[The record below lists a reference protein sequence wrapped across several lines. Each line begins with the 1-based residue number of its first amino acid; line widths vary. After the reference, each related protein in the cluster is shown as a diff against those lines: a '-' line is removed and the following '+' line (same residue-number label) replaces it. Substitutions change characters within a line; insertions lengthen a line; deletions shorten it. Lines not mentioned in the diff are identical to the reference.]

1 MNIFTKTLVLICSVG
16 LLAVGASTA
25 HAQTGA
31 PVTPAPTSSSTP
43 ATAVT
48 VATVN
53 IYNARIVTQS
63 DNTVTLS
70 FDLSNRE
77 NIQPDIQ
84 YAVDLIQQG
93 VNGQSIIDEH
103 VYAEVVSLGENQT
116 VSRQIDYTAPSYLSG
131 EYQIWLV
138 AKNHNGMTLALAN
151 PGKVTLSGTDR
162 YVRIDPL
169 SCYLQVGSE
178 SRGTRY
184 SPDQGVDVNAGE
196 TLLATCSA
204 TNHASTALTVTP
216 HLETYL
222 RSTFGKPVQTAAQPQ
237 DMLTFRP
244 EGEQVIH
251 LTIPKPE
258 TPQAYDA
265 MLTLQDQDGQTLSN
279 KIVFHYVVRGT
290 SATIQNARLD
300 KDAYVKGDVALVSF
314 FWTPAADN
322 FPGSRLG
329 ATQEGSTTV
338 AITIHG
344 SQGQTCGTFSQVLDA
359 RATTPTLA
367 VPITADCLDP
377 NVAISINDG
386 HGNTLDQTTFDIT
399 SSQNRHASTTPWNP
413 IAIGLIIVGLIIGGV
428 ALILKRRAAAAPVLL
443 ALIAA
448 GGFFLVGV
456 PQAKADTFVLSAGS
470 ASNTYVVNINKSTY
484 SPGETITATGQGT
497 WSWCSNTYGN
507 IALKATIN
515 NATKQLFNYSKNLN
529 IDLSYA
535 AQTVVPYLY
544 SNYYSNGDNGYYL
557 QLPGGCPSDGGVPG
571 VGVGGAFVNSCE
583 RGMIQVCTSAQ
594 PIHSWMYGNTS
605 ACTAGAPAI
614 CTTDPTQSCRNNWW
628 SRCTPSCSSFKT
640 IESYYQSIGYDFCSY
655 GVSYND
661 SYTNICYQYTSATRN
676 QLSQAQAEGYTCYS
690 NWWNSTSAKY
700 CVLGWGVGS
709 ASAAAPMAGGQYTA
723 SFSGCMGFEN
733 GCPSSAYSVGANIP
747 YTVYTPTCTLPWG
760 GTLQSGSSVT
770 AYQSSSVMAPAT
782 CTAQTRT
789 CNNGTLSGSYQ
800 YQSCIVRASATLTAQ
815 PTTITAGTSV
825 TLSWN
830 SYKTQSCVLDHGV
843 VTGGKTSGSVSVTPV
858 TTTTYTLS
866 CTPTDGSAAVTSS
879 ATVTVNSSGLAC
891 TQTGGNFTATPGKD
905 PYRWTV
911 DGVSSSV
918 TTNSVPIP
926 TTGGSHSA
934 SVSAGGSVANCPLI
948 TVASQS
954 QGQGNG
960 GTGGGSGST
969 DGCVIQPTGTLTAS
983 PNRVS
988 SVATPI
994 KLSWSV
1000 QGYNTLDSF
1009 VKTGKCEIDKNGK
1022 MLINLKDA
1030 SVDSCNASGTYT
1042 DVAGVSNQT
1051 VYTLYCQGVGS
1062 TLGSFIV
1069 NVMPKFN
1076 EF

>member
-1 MNIFTKTLVLICSVG
+1 MNTFTKTLALFSLVG
-16 LLAVGASTA
+16 LFAVGATA
-25 HAQTGA
+25 HAQTDAAA
-31 PVTPAPTSSSTP
+31 PVSATSSSTP

-116 VSRQIDYTAPSYLSG
+116 VSRQIDYTAPSYLAG

-138 AKNHNGMTLALAN
+138 AKNHNGMMLALAN
-151 PGKVTLSGTDR
+151 PGEVTLKGDNQ
-162 YVRIDPL
+162 YVEIKPQ
-169 SCYLQVGSE
+169 SCYLQVAGE
-178 SRGTRY
+178 PKDKMY
-184 SPDQGVDVNAGE
+184 APDQGVDIKPEE
-196 TLLATCSA
+196 TLTATCEVV
-204 TNHASTALTVTP
+204 NHAASTMAVTP
-216 HLETYL
+216 KFSVYQ
-222 RSTFGKPVQTAAQPQ
+222 RSTFGEEVNAGSAEQAAVHFKAQEKKEITLTVPHVQA
-237 DMLTFRP
+237 
-244 EGEQVIH
+244 
-251 LTIPKPE
+251 
-258 TPQAYDA
+258 PQAYDA
-265 MLTLQDQDGQTLSN
+265 MLILQDAKGGTISN
-279 KIVFHYVVRGT
+279 KVVFHYVVRGL
-290 SATIQNARLD
+290 SATIQNLRLD
-300 KDAYVKGDVALVSF
+300 KDYYQKGDTAEVSF
-314 FWTPAADN
+314 FWSPSADN

-329 ATQEGSTTV
+329 ATDNGDMSV
-338 AITIHG
+338 AITVKNAAG
-344 SQGQTCGTFSQVLDA
+344 ETCGELSQRLDQSVL
-359 RATTPTLA
+359 TPTFAL
-367 VPITADCLDP
+367 PIAADCLNP
-377 NVAISINDG
+377 NVSVSIQDG
-386 HGNTLDQTTFDIT
+386 KGDTLDQKSFAIT
-399 SSQNRHASTTPWNP
+399 SQQVPTARPDYLKYLLLA
-413 IAIGLIIVGLIIGGV
+413 GV
-428 ALILKRRAAAAPVLL
+428 VVLL
-443 ALIAA
+443 VGALVVVAIKIKRKKALTIAMLFIA
-448 GGFFLVGV
+448 GSGFFAVGV
-456 PQAKADTFVLSAGS
+456 PAAKADTFLVGDTGL
-470 ASNTYVVNINKSTY
+470 NTSWSSSGNHAIYSVSLDKTTY
-484 SPGETITATGQGT
+484 SPGGRIIAYGAGGSLWCGNTFGT
-497 WSWCSNTYGN
+497 

-515 NATKQLFNYSKNLN
+515 GSTKQLFEKSGSGYLDVGNALFPMFGTVTQVFAAPSSGGGYNAVFAACDGFESDCRASHYRNYS
-529 IDLSYA
+529 
-535 AQTVVPYLY
+535 
-544 SNYYSNGDNGYYL
+544 
-557 QLPGGCPSDGGVPG
+557 
-571 VGVGGAFVNSCE
+571 
-583 RGMIQVCTSAQ
+583 M
-594 PIHSWMYGNTS
+594 
-605 ACTAGAPAI
+605 
-614 CTTDPTQSCRNNWW
+614 
-628 SRCTPSCSSFKT
+628 
-640 IESYYQSIGYDFCSY
+640 
-655 GVSYND
+655 
-661 SYTNICYQYTSATRN
+661 
-676 QLSQAQAEGYTCYS
+676 
-690 NWWNSTSAKY
+690 
-700 CVLGWGVGS
+700 
-709 ASAAAPMAGGQYTA
+709 
-723 SFSGCMGFEN
+723 
-733 GCPSSAYSVGANIP
+733 P
-747 YTVYTPTCTLPWG
+747 YTVYPTTCTLPWG

-770 AYQSSSVMAPAT
+770 AYQSSSVMAPAN
-782 CTAQTRT
+782 CQAQTRT
-789 CNNGTLSGSYQ
+789 CTDGTLSGSYA
-800 YQSCIVRASATLTAQ
+800 YSSCAVVASATLTAQ
-815 PTTITAGTSV
+815 PTTIIAGASA
-825 TLSWN
+825 TLSWD
-830 SYKTQSCVLDHGV
+830 SHLTKSCVIDNSV
-843 VTGGKTSGSVSVTPV
+843 TTGGTTSGSVSVTPV

-905 PYRWTV
+905 PYHWTV

-926 TTGGSHSA
+926 TIGGSHSA

-1062 TLGSFIV
+1062 ALGSFIV